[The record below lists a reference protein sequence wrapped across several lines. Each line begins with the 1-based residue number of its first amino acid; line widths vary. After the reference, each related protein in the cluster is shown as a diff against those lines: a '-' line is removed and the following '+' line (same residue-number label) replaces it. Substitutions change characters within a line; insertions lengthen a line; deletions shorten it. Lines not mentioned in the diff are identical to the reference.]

1 MSEIDEK
8 YSAFKARQVK
18 RTRSFQI
25 LIFFVIVTIIFGIYL
40 FFEIR
45 WFYYIWINIA
55 VFGVLLWFFYVVT
68 RSWFPEMVETQIF
81 VKFYEAYK
89 CLKLKDDER
98 SQFYSKKAYENAE
111 TGTLILK
118 RFVSRINNES
128 RSRLLKTEMGKP
140 LKKLVKNLET
150 RILPRIVRRKDVS
163 KIQEVLFILT
173 QLFSEAYSSLHLND
187 IIAHNK
193 DLEKLDPLEVEKGI
207 SRFRN
212 LLSKEPIK
220 LLLSFA
226 FSFLITVMA
235 VLIHSSF
242 YQINLVNL
250 FSDLGILLQTL
261 GFGSALG
268 LGIYA
273 FLRKKG

>member
-1 MSEIDEK
+1 MPEIEEK

-25 LIFFVIVTIIFGIYL
+25 LIFFVIVSIIFGIYL
-40 FFEIR
+40 FFEIK
-45 WFYYIWINIA
+45 WFYYIWMNIA
-55 VFGVLLWFFYVVT
+55 VFGVLSWFFYVIT
-68 RSWFPEMVETQIF
+68 RSWFPEMVETEIF

-89 CLKLKDDER
+89 YLKLKDDER

-118 RFVSRINNES
+118 KFVSKISNES
-128 RSRLLKTEMGKP
+128 RSRLLKTEIGKP
-140 LKKLVKNLET
+140 LTKLVKNLET
-150 RILPRIVRRKDVS
+150 RILPRIVQRKDVP
-163 KIQEVLFILT
+163 KMQEVLFGLT

-193 DLEKLDPLEVEKGI
+193 DFEKLDPIEVEKGI

-226 FSFLITVMA
+226 FSFLITAVA
-235 VLIHSSF
+235 VLIHSNY
-242 YQINLVNL
+242 YQTNFEFI
-250 FSDLGILLQTL
+250 
-261 GFGSALG
+261 
-268 LGIYA
+268 
-273 FLRKKG
+273 